1 MLINLYIENYVL
13 FDKQN
18 LSFESGFSSLTG
30 DTGAGK
36 SLIIDAL
43 GYLTG
48 ERLNVSIN
56 KEPNKNTFIEG
67 QFNFTN
73 AKTLAL
79 LKESGIEFETPFIV
93 SREIMPDGRSI
104 SRINQRSV
112 TLGFIKEVFSNELDI
127 HSQRDTQYLLNKNIH
142 LDLLDSYA
150 KHDNLLNQVKDAY
163 KQYSAINKEIKQLN
177 DSVFNEDEIEFT
189 KAQINDIEKV
199 AASDE
204 EIEKLSTRLKEINN
218 FEDIFKNLTAAN
230 NLLTNNKGIIE
241 SMFEAKESLLQLDD
255 YDDYKDIA
263 SRMDTSYFEVVDI
276 SHEIASLLSSLE
288 FDEFELNNI
297 EARLYEIN
305 HMLKKYGGSVE
316 SANERL
322 SIMKAKVEKFEFKEV
337 VLAKLDKD
345 LKESLKILETAAL
358 KLRESRVKSI
368 KNLEK
373 QVVENLQ
380 DLHLKDAL
388 FKVDLTD
395 KPFASDGFDDV
406 EFLVA
411 MNKGSNLQ
419 PLIKVASGG
428 ELSRLM
434 LGLKVI
440 FSKLFGVSTVIFDE
454 IDSGVSGAIAT
465 AIGVKMH
472 SLSKTSQVF
481 AVTHLAQVAACSNNH
496 YHVEKN
502 SDGLFT
508 STSVTLMDDDEKV
521 EKLAIMSTGLMSE
534 ASLNAA
540 KELFVKSQS
549 LVKGING

>member
-189 KAQINDIEKV
+189 KTQINDIEKV
-199 AASDE
+199 AVSDE

-297 EARLYEIN
+297 EGRLYEIN

>member
-18 LSFESGFSSLTG
+18 LSFNSGFSSLTG

-56 KEPNKNTFIEG
+56 KDTDKNTFIEG

-73 AKTLAL
+73 TKTLNL
-79 LKESGIEFETPFIV
+79 LKNSGIDFEAPFIV

-112 TLGFIKEVFSNELDI
+112 TLGFIKDVFANELDI

-142 LDLLDSYA
+142 INLLDSFA
-150 KHDNLLNQVKDAY
+150 NHEDLVNDVNMAF
-163 KQYSAINKEIKQLN
+163 KQYSSVKSEIKQLN

-189 KAQINDIEKV
+189 KSQIMEIEKV
-199 AASDE
+199 NATNE
-204 EIEKLSTRLKEINN
+204 EIEKLSLRLKEINN
-218 FEDIFKNLTAAN
+218 FEDIFNNLSLAN
-230 NLLTNNKGIIE
+230 SLLTNNKGIIE
-241 SMFEAKESLLQLDD
+241 SMYEAKEGLLRLDD

-263 SRMDTSYFEVVDI
+263 SRMDTSYFEVVDV

-305 HMLKKYGGSVE
+305 HLLKKYGGSVE
-316 SANERL
+316 TASERL
-322 SIMKAKVEKFEFKEV
+322 ALMKTKVEKFEFKEV
-337 VLAKLDKD
+337 ILSKLEKELKEKANLLDK
-345 LKESLKILETAAL
+345 AAL
-358 KLRESRVKSI
+358 KLRLSRQKSI
-368 KNLEK
+368 DELEK
-373 QVVENLQ
+373 QVIKNLQ
-380 DLHLKDAL
+380 DLHLIDAQ
-388 FKVDLTD
+388 FKIDLVE
-395 KPFASDGFDDV
+395 KPVSKDGFDDV

-411 MNKGSNLQ
+411 MNKGSSLQ

-440 FSKLFGVSTVIFDE
+440 FSELFGISTVIFDE

-481 AVTHLAQVAACSNNH
+481 AVTHLAQVAACSDYH
-496 YHVEKN
+496 FHVEKN
-502 SDGLFT
+502 SDGFFT
-508 STSVTLMDDDEKV
+508 NTSVKMMDEKEKV
-521 EKLAIMSTGLMSE
+521 EKLAVMSTGLMSE
-534 ASLNAA
+534 ASINAA
-540 KELFVKSQS
+540 KELFSKSQS